1 MLRFL
6 LSLVFPGQAKI
17 QVPDGGWG
25 NNWSDIFG
33 GAGPY
38 N

>member
-1 MLRFL
+1 MVRFL

-17 QVPDGGWG
+17 QPDGGWG